1 MAEDQVNAP
10 QEQSDAQAAAP
21 ASPEAAAAAA
31 PASPEAAAAAAPEA
45 PAAAAPDA
53 AAAAAE
59 ETQVVSQ
66 PAPQLAEGKQFIWG
80 TGRRKT
86 AVARVRIRPGTGK
99 FIVNKREA
107 TAYFTHERDRQVIL
121 GPLEAAKMLKS
132 WDVYVNVDGG
142 GYVGQAGAV
151 VLGLARAL
159 TKAVPEVE
167 SALRDQGMMTRDARM
182 KERKKYGQR
191 GARRRFQFSKR

>member
-21 ASPEAAAAAA
+21 ASPAAQAAAT
-31 PASPEAAAAAAPEA
+31 EA
-45 PAAAAPDA
+45 PAIEAPV
-53 AAAAAE
+53 AE
-59 ETQVVSQ
+59 TPATEEAKTEEAQVTSQ
-66 PAPQLAEGKQFIWG
+66 PAPPLAPGKQFIWG

-107 TAYFTHERDRQVIL
+107 TAYFTHERDRQAIL

-132 WDVYVNVDGG
+132 WDVYVNVNGG

-151 VLGLARAL
+151 VMGLARAL
-159 TKAVPEVE
+159 FKAVPDVE

>member
-10 QEQSDAQAAAP
+10 QEQSDAEAAAP
-21 ASPEAAAAAA
+21 ASPEAVATDA
-31 PASPEAAAAAAPEA
+31 PVTEAVATEA
-45 PAAAAPDA
+45 PV
-53 AAAAAE
+53 AE
-59 ETQVVSQ
+59 EAQVTSQ
-66 PAPQLAEGKQFIWG
+66 PAPPLAPGKQFIWG

-107 TAYFTHERDRQVIL
+107 TAYFTHERDRQAIL

-132 WDVYVNVDGG
+132 WDVYVNVNGG

-151 VLGLARAL
+151 VMGLARAL
-159 TKAVPEVE
+159 FKAVPDVE

>member
-1 MAEDQVNAP
+1 MAEEQVNVP
-10 QEQSDAQAAAP
+10 QEESGAQAAAP
-21 ASPEAAAAAA
+21 VSPGAAVVPATEEA
-31 PASPEAAAAAAPEA
+31 
-45 PAAAAPDA
+45 
-53 AAAAAE
+53 
-59 ETQVVSQ
+59 QVVSQ
-66 PAPQLAEGKQFIWG
+66 PAPQLAHGKQFIWG

-107 TAYFTHERDRQVIL
+107 TAYFTHERDRQAIL

-132 WDVYVNVDGG
+132 WDIYVNVDGG

-167 SALRDQGMMTRDARM
+167 GALREQGMMTRDARM

>member
-1 MAEDQVNAP
+1 MAEDQANAP
-10 QEQSDAQAAAP
+10 QEQSDAQAPAP
-21 ASPEAAAAAA
+21 ASPDAQAAATEA
-31 PASPEAAAAAAPEA
+31 PVAEAPVAEA
-45 PAAAAPDA
+45 PAT
-53 AAAAAE
+53 E
-59 ETQVVSQ
+59 EGQVVSQ
-66 PAPQLAEGKQFIWG
+66 PAPPLAPGKQFIWG

-107 TAYFTHERDRQVIL
+107 TAYFTHERDRQAIL

-132 WDVYVNVDGG
+132 WDVYVNVNGG

-151 VLGLARAL
+151 VMGLARAL
-159 TKAVPEVE
+159 FKAVPDVE

>member
-1 MAEDQVNAP
+1 MAEEQVNVP
-10 QEQSDAQAAAP
+10 QEESGAQAAAP
-21 ASPEAAAAAA
+21 ASPEAAATGAAVV
-31 PASPEAAAAAAPEA
+31 PATEEA
-45 PAAAAPDA
+45 
-53 AAAAAE
+53 
-59 ETQVVSQ
+59 QVVSQ
-66 PAPQLAEGKQFIWG
+66 PAPQLAPGKQFIWG

-107 TAYFTHERDRQVIL
+107 TAYFTHERDRQAIL

-132 WDVYVNVDGG
+132 WDIYVNVDGG

-167 SALRDQGMMTRDARM
+167 GALREQGMMTRDARM

>member
-1 MAEDQVNAP
+1 MAEEQVNAP
-10 QEQSDAQAAAP
+10 QEESDAQAAAP
-21 ASPEAAAAAA
+21 ASPEAVAA
-31 PASPEAAAAAAPEA
+31 E
-45 PAAAAPDA
+45 
-53 AAAAAE
+53 AAAAE
-59 ETQVVSQ
+59 ETQVASQ
-66 PAPQLAEGKQFIWG
+66 PAPQLAPGKQFIWG

-132 WDVYVNVDGG
+132 WDIYVNVDGG

-151 VLGLARAL
+151 VMGLARAL

-167 SALRDQGMMTRDARM
+167 GALRDQGMMTRDARM

>member
-1 MAEDQVNAP
+1 MAEDQANAP
-10 QEQSDAQAAAP
+10 QEQSDAEAAAP
-21 ASPEAAAAAA
+21 ASPTAQAAATETPVAEA
-31 PASPEAAAAAAPEA
+31 PVAEA
-45 PAAAAPDA
+45 PATEAATT
-53 AAAAAE
+53 E
-59 ETQVVSQ
+59 EAQVASQ
-66 PAPQLAEGKQFIWG
+66 PAPPLAPGKQFIWG

-107 TAYFTHERDRQVIL
+107 TAYFTHERDRQAIL

-132 WDVYVNVDGG
+132 WDVYVNVNGG

-151 VLGLARAL
+151 VMGLARAL
-159 TKAVPEVE
+159 FKAVPDVE
-167 SALRDQGMMTRDARM
+167 GALRDQGMMTRDARM

>member
-10 QEQSDAQAAAP
+10 QEQSDVQAAAP
-21 ASPEAAAAAA
+21 TSPDAVATDAPVTDAVVTDAPVTEAAATDA
-31 PASPEAAAAAAPEA
+31 PV
-45 PAAAAPDA
+45 
-53 AAAAAE
+53 AE
-59 ETQVVSQ
+59 EAQVASQ
-66 PAPQLAEGKQFIWG
+66 PAPPLAPGKQFIWG

-107 TAYFTHERDRQVIL
+107 TAYFTHERDRQAIL

-132 WDVYVNVDGG
+132 WDVYVNVNGG

-151 VLGLARAL
+151 VMGLARAL
-159 TKAVPEVE
+159 FKAVPDVE
-167 SALRDQGMMTRDARM
+167 GALRDQGMMTRDARM

>member
-1 MAEDQVNAP
+1 MAEDQANAP
-10 QEQSDAQAAAP
+10 QEQSDAQAAATE
-21 ASPEAAAAAA
+21 SPEAAATASPEAAA
-31 PASPEAAAAAAPEA
+31 PASPEAPV
-45 PAAAAPDA
+45 
-53 AAAAAE
+53 AE
-59 ETQVVSQ
+59 EAQVVSQ
-66 PAPQLAEGKQFIWG
+66 PAPPLAPGKQFIWG

-107 TAYFTHERDRQVIL
+107 TAYFTHERDRQAIL

-132 WDVYVNVDGG
+132 WDIYVNVNGG

-151 VLGLARAL
+151 VMGLARAL
-159 TKAVPEVE
+159 FKAVPDVE

>member
-1 MAEDQVNAP
+1 MAEDQVTAP

-21 ASPEAAAAAA
+21 ASPEAAA
-31 PASPEAAAAAAPEA
+31 PASPEAAAPEA
-45 PAAAAPDA
+45 PVAEAPV
-53 AAAAAE
+53 AE
-59 ETQVVSQ
+59 EAQVTSQ
-66 PAPQLAEGKQFIWG
+66 PAPPLAPGKQFIWG

-107 TAYFTHERDRQVIL
+107 TAYFTHERDRQAIL

-132 WDVYVNVDGG
+132 WDVYVNVNGG

-151 VLGLARAL
+151 VMGLARAL
-159 TKAVPEVE
+159 FKAVPDVE